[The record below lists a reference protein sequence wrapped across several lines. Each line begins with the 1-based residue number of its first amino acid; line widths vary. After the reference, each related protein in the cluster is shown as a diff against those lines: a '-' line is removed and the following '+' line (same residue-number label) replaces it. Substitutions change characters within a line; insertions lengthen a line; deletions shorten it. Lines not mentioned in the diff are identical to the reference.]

1 MSFAALG
8 KKFFRDIKRIFS
20 GRNLIWHALVIV
32 LTYCIVVFGVDRWII
47 QTFHGN
53 GVKVFGFGA
62 GMIGFVLP
70 IAAPLIFFAVGALRK
85 STVLIRNGWLLA
97 EAEIIALLTSFFY
110 KAFTGRPGPSELFGV
125 TPVDT
130 SHVFKFGF
138 LRGGVFWGWPSSHI
152 MVAVAG
158 AVVLM
163 MLYRHNS
170 VVKYLA
176 FAYAVYMVI
185 AVSLTFHWLSDGLAG
200 AILGVVVGLV
210 VSIVA

>member
-138 LRGGVFWGWPSSHI
+138 LRGGVFWGWPSSHTCVAFAVSI
-152 MVAVAG
+152 TLFLLYRSRPLRVAVIFWAFLVGFG
-158 AVVLM
+158 A
-163 MLYRHNS
+163 S
-170 VVKYLA
+170 VG
-176 FAYAVYMVI
+176 
-185 AVSLTFHWLSDGLAG
+185 FHWLSDAIAG
-200 AILGVVVGLV
+200 GIIGTVVGVV
-210 VSIVA
+210 AARAKK